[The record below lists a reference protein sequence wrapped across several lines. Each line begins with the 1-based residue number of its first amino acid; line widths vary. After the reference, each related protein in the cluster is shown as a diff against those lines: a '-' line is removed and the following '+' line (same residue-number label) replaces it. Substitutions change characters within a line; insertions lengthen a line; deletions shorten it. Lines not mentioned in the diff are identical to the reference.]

1 MGVDMVS
8 HIWGLVWFH
17 IYRGPYG
24 FIYMGVDMV
33 SHIYGSIWFHK
44 YGDGCG
50 FTCMGSIWFHIY
62 GGRYGFTYMEV
73 DTVSQIWGSRAA
85 ISFPLF
91 LCLLFLFYFIHLK
104 KHNKKLQQRPK
115 QN

>member
-1 MGVDMVS
+1 MVS
-8 HIWGLVWFH
+8 QIWGWMWFH
-17 IYRGPYG
+17 IYGGRYG
-24 FIYMGVDMV
+24 FKYMGVDV
-33 SHIYGSIWFHK
+33 VLHIWVL
-44 YGDGCG
+44 
-50 FTCMGSIWFHIY
+50 IWFHIH

-73 DTVSQIWGSRAA
+73 DTVSQIWGSRAV